1 VTDRY
6 SLNTSQFQNWFHHM
20 RQKTLAAVCLILTC
34 AILSG
39 LRWLASSYSLHL
51 PLIRSV
57 SPLITAVILL
67 PLGLIVVAALNQRV
81 LSWRKA
87 HGRDIA
93 LEEKH
98 EFEDADII
106 SLRPRQ
112 SHEHSSTYRRWDP
125 DN

>member
-1 VTDRY
+1 
-6 SLNTSQFQNWFHHM
+6 M

-51 PLIRSV
+51 PLIGNV

>member
-1 VTDRY
+1 
-6 SLNTSQFQNWFHHM
+6 M

-34 AILSG
+34 AILFG
-39 LRWLASSYSLHL
+39 LSWLASSYSLHL
-51 PLIRSV
+51 PLIGNV
-57 SPLITAVILL
+57 SPVIAAVILL
-67 PLGLIVVAALNQRV
+67 PLVLIPLAAFNQRI
-81 LSWRKA
+81 LAWRKA

-93 LEEKH
+93 EEETH

-112 SHEHSSTYRRWDP
+112 SHEHSSTYRRGDP